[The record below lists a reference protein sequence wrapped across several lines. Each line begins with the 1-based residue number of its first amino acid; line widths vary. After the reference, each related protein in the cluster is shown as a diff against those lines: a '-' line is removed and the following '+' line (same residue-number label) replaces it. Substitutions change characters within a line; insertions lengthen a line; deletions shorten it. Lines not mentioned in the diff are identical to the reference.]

1 MVALSTSDTPFS
13 IQLSLSPVIEKLEE
27 SMSRLT
33 GDRAAEVQAL
43 LQEIAAD
50 APELRTGITK
60 AEEVH
65 RNEELIGRLLSDY
78 FPEALTRNEIKAVSI
93 PFRDI
98 IFNHTERF
106 RNILDAAGPHFQ
118 INIRDFEEHQFYVF
132 SCCLILNEFYGT
144 QLDFGR
150 PLFYDIPA
158 ANGIIKHYRILYNAD
173 YLDIL
178 PTEKSVPLTPE
189 DIDLLLNNY
198 DDLKLWKS
206 KFPKESWIL
215 KGFALMTLFD
225 ATVENAV
232 SLFKEKLLV
241 LNVDGF
247 QQSVESIFQSIFRIP
262 DLQIGFTVY
271 NREEGKF
278 IVAAFGQKMKS
289 FILSGD
295 NQKFDIDV
303 LCGNSYQCLL
313 EEKGYYAVSDTAE
326 FSRTNPKEY
335 LSGHFH
341 GQGFNSFILA
351 PAVKNNVLLGILEI
365 VSPRSKELNSINANK
380 LDVVMPF
387 LIDAID
393 RLMGDL
399 QNQIQAFIQDKY
411 TAIHSS
417 VSWKFKAEAQ
427 RFLYDREV
435 NDEYALAEIT
445 FPDLYPL
452 FGQVDIKGSSESRN
466 RSVQNDLK
474 NQVSALLVL
483 LQNLQQYPGMLP
495 WEEEEEQLSNFL
507 DELERPLRAST
518 EQYISN
524 YITNLIHTRLNSL
537 SDADVLPLLTVY
549 YKETEKEKGSFHT
562 YRRKYETT
570 VSRINQKLA
579 NILDDEQVSAQAY
592 FPHYYERFK
601 TDGVEHNLYI
611 GPSIAPTLNFD
622 ANNLYSLRLWQMR
635 VLCKM
640 EIAHYHLKPTLPY
653 PLDVATLILVYSTP
667 ISIRFRMDEKRFDVD
682 GTYNA
687 RFEIEKKR
695 LDKAYIRNTTER
707 ITAAGKITIVY
718 SSDSEQGEY
727 LRYIKTLQ
735 DEQLLDND
743 IEQLELEDLQGVS
756 GLRALRVGI
765 IHAGG

>member
-1 MVALSTSDTPFS
+1 MNALSTSDTPFS
-13 IQLSLSPVIEKLEE
+13 IQLSLSPIIEDLEKSANE
-27 SMSRLT
+27 LN
-33 GDRAAEVQAL
+33 GERAVEVKAL
-43 LQEIAAD
+43 LQEVNH
-50 APELRTGITK
+50 APELRSGITTVG
-60 AEEVH
+60 EVEK
-65 RNEELIGRLLSDY
+65 NQDLISRLLQDY
-78 FPEALTRNEIKAVSI
+78 FPKVLTKNEIKAVSI
-93 PFRDI
+93 PYRDI
-98 IFNHTERF
+98 VFNHTERF
-106 RNILDAAGPHFQ
+106 RNILDAAGTDFQ
-118 INIRDFEEHQFYVF
+118 INIRDFDEHQFYVL

-158 ANGIIKHYRILYNAD
+158 ANGIVKHYRILYNAD
-173 YLDIL
+173 YLEIM
-178 PTEKSVPLTPE
+178 PTERSLPITPE

-198 DDLKLWKS
+198 DDLELWKR
-206 KFPKESWIL
+206 KFPKESWVL

-247 QQSVESIFQSIFRIP
+247 QQSVEAIFQSIFRIP

-289 FILSGD
+289 FILSEG

-303 LCGNSYQCLL
+303 LCGNSYHCLL
-313 EEKGYYAVSDTAE
+313 EERGYYAVSDTAE
-326 FSRTNPKEY
+326 FYNANPQEY
-335 LSGHFH
+335 LAAQFLS
-341 GQGFNSFILA
+341 QGIHSFILA

-393 RLMGDL
+393 RLMDDL

-417 VSWKFKAEAQ
+417 VYWKFKAEAQ
-427 RFLYDREV
+427 QFLYDHKK
-435 NDEYALAEIT
+435 NDDYVLPEII

-466 RSVQNDLK
+466 SSVQNDLK
-474 NQVSALLVL
+474 KQVSALLVL
-483 LQNLQQYPGMLP
+483 LKDLQGYAGMLP
-495 WEEEEEQLSNFL
+495 WREEEEQLTIFL
-507 DELERPLRAST
+507 TELSLPLRAST
-518 EQYISN
+518 EQYINN
-524 YITNLIHTRLNSL
+524 YITNLIHTRLNGL
-537 SDADVLPLLTVY
+537 TDPEVLPLLTDY
-549 YKETEKEKGSFHT
+549 FKETEKEGGIFHT

-570 VSRINQKLA
+570 VAKINQKLA
-579 NILDDEQVSAQAY
+579 NIIDDEQVQAQAS

-601 TDGVEHNLYI
+601 SDGVEHNLYI
-611 GPSIAPTLNFD
+611 GPSIAPTRDFD
-622 ANNLYSLRLWQMR
+622 ANDLYSLRLWQIR
-635 VLCKM
+635 ALCKM
-640 EIAHYHLKPTLPY
+640 EIAHHHLKPTLPY

-687 RFEIEKKR
+687 RFEIVKKR
-695 LDKAYIRNTTER
+695 IDKAYIRNTKER
-707 ITAAGKITIVY
+707 ITAAGKVTIVY
-718 SSDSEQGEY
+718 SSDSEKGEY

-735 DEQLLDND
+735 DEILLDNT
-743 IEQLELEDLQGVS
+743 IEHLDLEDLQGVS

-765 IHAGG
+765 IHAGR

>member
-1 MVALSTSDTPFS
+1 MNALSTSDTPFS
-13 IQLSLSPVIEKLEE
+13 IQLSLSPIIEKLEKSLADLKGE
-27 SMSRLT
+27 
-33 GDRAAEVQAL
+33 RAAEVESL
-43 LQEIAAD
+43 LQEID
-50 APELRTGITK
+50 HAPELRSGITK
-60 AEEVH
+60 IEEVE
-65 RNEELIGRLLSDY
+65 RNQDLISRLMSDY
-78 FPEALTRNEIKAVSI
+78 FPKVLTMNEIKAVGI
-93 PFRDI
+93 PYRDI
-98 IFNHTERF
+98 IFNYTERF
-106 RNILDAAGPHFQ
+106 KNILEAAGSGFE
-118 INIRDFEEHQFYVF
+118 INIRDFDEHQFYVL

-144 QLDFGR
+144 QLDFGK

-158 ANGIIKHYRILYNAD
+158 ANGIVKHYRILYNAD
-173 YLDIL
+173 YLEIL
-178 PTEKSVPLTPE
+178 PTERSLPITPE

-198 DDLKLWKS
+198 DDLELWKS

-247 QQSVESIFQSIFRIP
+247 QQSVEAIFQSIFRIP
-262 DLQIGFTVY
+262 ELQIGFTVY

-278 IVAAFGQKMKS
+278 TTAAFGQKMKS
-289 FILSGD
+289 FILSGS
-295 NQKFDIDV
+295 NQKFDVDV

-313 EEKGYYAVSDTAE
+313 EEKGYYAVSDTVE
-326 FSRTNPKEY
+326 FSSAHPEEY
-335 LSGHFH
+335 LSGQFLS
-341 GQGFNSFILA
+341 QGIHSFILA

-365 VSPRSKELNSINANK
+365 VSPRTKELNSINANK

-387 LIDAID
+387 LIDALD
-393 RLMGDL
+393 RLMDDL

-417 VSWKFKAEAQ
+417 VYWKFRAEAQ
-427 RFLYDREV
+427 RFLSGHKKNEDYV
-435 NDEYALAEIT
+435 LPEII

-466 RSVQNDLK
+466 NSVQNDLK
-474 NQVSALLVL
+474 KQVSTLLIL
-483 LQNLQQYPGMLP
+483 LKDLQGYSAMVP
-495 WEEEEEQLSNFL
+495 WQEEEQQLSIFL
-507 DELERPLRAST
+507 EDLASPLKAST

-524 YITNLIHTRLNSL
+524 YITNLIHVRLNEVT
-537 SDADVLPLLTVY
+537 DPDVLPLLSAY
-549 YKETEKEKGSFHT
+549 FKETAKEDGAFHT

-570 VSRINQKLA
+570 VAKINQKLA
-579 NILDDEQVSAQAY
+579 NIIDDEQIQAQAY

-611 GPSIAPTLNFD
+611 GPSIAPTRDFD
-622 ANNLYSLRLWQMR
+622 ANNLYSLRLWQIR

-640 EIAHYHLKPTLPY
+640 EIAHHHLKPKLPY

-687 RFEIEKKR
+687 RFEIVKKR
-695 LDKAYIRNTTER
+695 IDKAYIRNSTER
-707 ITAAGKITIVY
+707 ITAAGKVTIVY

-735 DEQLLDND
+735 EENLLDNT
-743 IEQLELEDLQGVS
+743 IEQLDIEDLQGVS